1 MEELINRDQWSAL
14 LSMKL
19 PGKQAQ
25 FRMAPTGRGSF
36 SHAADPVR
44 AAVLILMY
52 PSNEGTT
59 SLVFIKRNEYD
70 GPHSGQVSLPGG
82 AWEKGDGSIENTAI
96 RETREELGIDGD
108 IEILGSL
115 SELHIPVSNF
125 LVSPFVGYMDQT
137 PEFHPDESEVQFVIE
152 TPLQKLMDP
161 RNQDSETMVSH
172 EQTIEAPF
180 YRIGDEKIW
189 GATAMILSE
198 YLQLASTLR

>member
-1 MEELINRDQWSAL
+1 MEELIDRDQWSAL

-25 FRMAPTGRGSF
+25 FRMAPTFRGAF
-36 SHAADPVR
+36 NHDTDPIR

-52 PSNEGTT
+52 PSIEGTA

-82 AWEKGDGSIENTAI
+82 VWEKGDGSIQNTAI
-96 RETREELGIDGD
+96 RETREELGMDGD

-115 SELHIPVSNF
+115 TELHIQVSNF
-125 LVSPFVGYMDQT
+125 LVYPFVGYMNQV
-137 PEFHPDESEVQFVIE
+137 PEFHPDKSEVQFVIE
-152 TPLQKLMDP
+152 IPLQELMDP
-161 RNQDSETMVSH
+161 RNQDSETIFKH
-172 EQTIEAPF
+172 GKTIEAPF
-180 YRIGDEKIW
+180 YRVGDEKIW